1 MIGALRLVPA
11 LAAEPLGAGGDGR
24 GAAAEAAAAF
34 AGVGGSFVPL
44 APPSDTASIGIWVGT
59 GTGTEEVDAPGTV
72 LPLLAFIAW
81 G

>member
-24 GAAAEAAAAF
+24 GAAAEAAAF
-34 AGVGGSFVPL
+34 AGVGGSFVPPL
-44 APPSDTASIGIWVGT
+44 APPVGTVCIGIGIGT
-59 GTGTEEVDAPGTV
+59 GIGAEEVDAPGAV
-72 LPLLAFIAW
+72 LLLLALIAW